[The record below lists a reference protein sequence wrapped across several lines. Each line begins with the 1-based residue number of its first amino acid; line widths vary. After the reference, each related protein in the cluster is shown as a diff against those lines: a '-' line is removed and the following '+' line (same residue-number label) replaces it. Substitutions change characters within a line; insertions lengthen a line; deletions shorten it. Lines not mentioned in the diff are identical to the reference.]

1 MNNSFYEGF
10 KYVSDSV
17 GANISGTVSNNWINS
32 INNETNDMIQAMINE
47 ASNRPNTSEK
57 FLQGWIAEIW
67 HKHTFNINSKINL
80 SSNRA
85 IIPDASEYASSDVS
99 IIDKNGN
106 VLSTNQLKY
115 YNTAKDTIKELGK
128 SPWEN
133 YCELK
138 AKAIKNGNDYPSFD
152 EFLSERN
159 VDKDL
164 SQMSKY
170 YSDVKVFSA
179 DQLVKAKNIAYKKY
193 IAHLNRSNPTKE
205 DLLQAQRWKEVYD
218 TLDTTVKDG
227 KGNSSIELTYE
238 QSIKLAKASK
248 EGRIDKELLEECSID
263 VSKLIT
269 TQDILKEAFTAG
281 LSAATIAMIISI
293 VPCIIDVISKTVKN
307 EKLSINDFAKYG
319 LNCLSSAGRSFVV
332 GSITAA
338 IVTCCKTG
346 KFGSGLVNV
355 SVPGISSLVV
365 VVVGTVIS
373 GIKLASGKIN
383 RSEMVREIM
392 QLYTTTAFSFIGGT
406 ILGVLCDGFPLAYML
421 GSLIGGI
428 VGGFAYKLEEHII
441 LSLCK
446 DHGLTFFGLVEQD
459 YKIPEDVLEDLHLDV
474 FKFEKIN
481 ICNFEFKKFEY
492 KTFQY
497 NEFSIKQFGVRVLS
511 RDLIDVYK
519 IGYK

>member
-1 MNNSFYEGF
+1 MPY
-10 KYVSDSV
+10 
-17 GANISGTVSNNWINS
+17 
-32 INNETNDMIQAMINE
+32 
-47 ASNRPNTSEK
+47 
-57 FLQGWIAEIW
+57 
-67 HKHTFNINSKINL
+67 
-80 SSNRA
+80 
-85 IIPDASEYASSDVS
+85 
-99 IIDKNGN
+99 
-106 VLSTNQLKY
+106 
-115 YNTAKDTIKELGK
+115 
-128 SPWEN
+128 
-133 YCELK
+133 
-138 AKAIKNGNDYPSFD
+138 
-152 EFLSERN
+152 
-159 VDKDL
+159 
-164 SQMSKY
+164 
-170 YSDVKVFSA
+170 
-179 DQLVKAKNIAYKKY
+179 
-193 IAHLNRSNPTKE
+193 
-205 DLLQAQRWKEVYD
+205 
-218 TLDTTVKDG
+218 
-227 KGNSSIELTYE
+227 
-238 QSIKLAKASK
+238 
-248 EGRIDKELLEECSID
+248 
-263 VSKLIT
+263 
-269 TQDILKEAFTAG
+269 
-281 LSAATIAMIISI
+281 
-293 VPCIIDVISKTVKN
+293 IIDVISKTVKN